1 MTLSIDEKKAIIKYR
16 IQKAWNSIQEA
27 DDNARLGYWT
37 LAASRLYYAAYYM
50 ASALLVDKGFIARSH
65 SGVIHIIGSEF
76 VKKDFLSKEDGRV
89 ISRLFNMRHSGD
101 YDDLVDWTEEEV
113 QPFFNK
119 TKDFLARMEKLISL
133 K

>member
-76 VKKDFLSKEDGRV
+76 VKKDFLSKEDGR
-89 ISRLFNMRHSGD
+89 LFHDCLTCVNQAITMI
-101 YDDLVDWTEEEV
+101 
-113 QPFFNK
+113 
-119 TKDFLARMEKLISL
+119 FLIGQKKRYNLSLIRQ
-133 K
+133 KIF

>member
-50 ASALLVDKGFIARSH
+50 A
-65 SGVIHIIGSEF
+65 
-76 VKKDFLSKEDGRV
+76 
-89 ISRLFNMRHSGD
+89 
-101 YDDLVDWTEEEV
+101 
-113 QPFFNK
+113 
-119 TKDFLARMEKLISL
+119 
-133 K
+133 